1 LSRVEIRIETAGHW
15 PDAVAALLRDLPEWF
30 GIEESVRGYIESA
43 RTLPGAAA
51 IAGDD
56 IVGVCLVRRHTD
68 VAAEIELLAV
78 RPDLHRRA
86 IGRRLL
92 QRIEPDLVADG
103 VRLLQVKTFGP
114 SGDSAEYERTRAF
127 YRACGFLPL
136 EERTDIW
143 GPENPCLISVKAL
156 A

>member
-1 LSRVEIRIETAGHW
+1 VEIRIETVGAW

-30 GIEESVRGYIESA
+30 GIEEAVRGYIEAA

-78 RPDLHRRA
+78 RRDLHRQA

-92 QRIEPDLVADG
+92 QCIEADLLADG
-103 VRLLQVKTFGP
+103 VRLLEVKTFGP

-143 GPENPCLISVKAL
+143 GPENPCLISVKPFA
-156 A
+156 